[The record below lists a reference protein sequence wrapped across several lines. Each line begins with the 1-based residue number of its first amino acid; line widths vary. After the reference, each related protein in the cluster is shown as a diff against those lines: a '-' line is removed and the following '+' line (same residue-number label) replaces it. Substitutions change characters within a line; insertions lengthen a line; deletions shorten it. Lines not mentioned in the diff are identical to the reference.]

1 MCNRLVGGATRVNA
15 DDVGAARMAQLRA
28 RRFAPY
34 QAADPPVATVVMLA
48 RSLAADNVAALAA
61 LRAHRTKPYDRRDGG
76 GDGMTRPPWEP
87 SSTGELAGLGAGA
100 LLVLCSAAPDL
111 LAGGARRDAAQPL
124 ADRYRL
130 GRRARRDRGHG
141 IPDRAPAQFWL
152 CGSLSP
158 TLGPDRRS
166 SGGAA
171 SR

>member
-15 DDVGAARMAQLRA
+15 DDVSAARMAQLRA

-61 LRAHRTKPYDRRDGG
+61 PCAHRTKPYDRRDGG
-76 GDGMTRPPWEP
+76 GDGMTRPPWDP
-87 SSTGELAGLGAGA
+87 SFTGELAGLGAGA
-100 LLVLCSAAPDL
+100 GVLCSAAPDL
-111 LAGGARRDAAQPL
+111 LAGGRGATLRNPL

>member
-1 MCNRLVGGATRVNA
+1 
-15 DDVGAARMAQLRA
+15 
-28 RRFAPY
+28 
-34 QAADPPVATVVMLA
+34 
-48 RSLAADNVAALAA
+48 
-61 LRAHRTKPYDRRDGG
+61 
-76 GDGMTRPPWEP
+76 MTRPPWDP
-87 SSTGELAGLGAGA
+87 SFTGELAGLGAGA
-100 LLVLCSAAPDL
+100 GVLCSAAPDL
-111 LAGGARRDAAQPL
+111 LAGGRGATLRNPL